1 MLTPVHLR
9 DLLVEPA
16 EHPRGQAHLSSAS
29 GLVQVGEWLYAVADD
44 EHHLGVFKANPGAD
58 NFVRLHRILAGEL
71 PSGKA
76 QRKKLK
82 PDLETLVLLPASSN
96 HPHGLLLAL
105 GSGSRPNREQGFML
119 DPDGQGKIA
128 GEVRIID
135 LASLYRPLRSTF
147 ADLNI
152 EGAFV
157 AGDRFHLLQRGNKGD
172 GRNAYI
178 AYPLAQMQAWMT
190 GHRSEPPVIDRV
202 GEFALDEVAG
212 VPLGFTDGAGLPG
225 GGWVFSAVA
234 EDTHDSYRDGA
245 CAGSAIGWVDARGQ
259 LQRLEPM
266 AASPKV
272 EGIALAGEGRLLM
285 VTDAD
290 DPGKPSQLLAMP
302 LG

>member
-1 MLTPVHLR
+1 VLTPVHLR
-9 DLLVEPA
+9 DLLVEPGM
-16 EHPRGQAHLSSAS
+16 HPRGQAHLSSAS
-29 GLVQVGEWLYAVADD
+29 GLVLAGEWLYAVADD
-44 EHHLGVFKANPGAD
+44 EHHLGVFKAACASD
-58 NFVRLHRILAGEL
+58 DFVQLHRILAGEL
-71 PSGKA
+71 PPDKA

-82 PDLETLVLLPASSN
+82 PDLETLVLLPATGN
-96 HPHGLLLAL
+96 PHGLLLAL
-105 GSGSRPNREQGFML
+105 GSGARPNRAQGFML
-119 DPDGQGKIA
+119 DLDGQGKIA

-135 LASLYRPLRSTF
+135 LASLYQPLRSTF

-172 GRNAYI
+172 GRSACI
-178 AYPLAQMQAWMT
+178 DYPLVQVQDWLA
-190 GHRSEPPVIDRV
+190 GRRSEPPAIDRV
-202 GEFALDEVAG
+202 AEFALEGMGG
-212 VPLGFTDGAGLPG
+212 VPLGFTDGAVLSG
-225 GGWVFSAVA
+225 GGWIFSAVA

-245 CAGSAIGWVDARGQ
+245 CAGSAIGWVDAGGQ

-272 EGIALAGEGRLLM
+272 EGIALTDDGRLLM

-290 DPGKPSQLLAMP
+290 DPGTPSQLLAMP